1 MSPKPRA
8 MVSVDTT
15 SIVGVLFD
23 EIPQGART
31 MAKTLLD
38 QKDDDYWKEMATEQ
52 LQFTQV
58 RLIFRPA
65 YYEDI
70 EPPTKRGTLSLTLPE
85 FFDIQFTTQPYF
97 ATIDNH
103 LLYIR
108 NYTFHNILI
117 TNIPSISETDD
128 RLAEIGGSM
137 IETFVLPVDPF
148 LLLQRTE
155 FACMGEAQW
164 PPLSIDP
171 ETTEFFYDDTC
182 DVEDAQDADIIGCQ
196 QCHCTYPLPTLS
208 CVDAVKTYVGHVT
221 VSLLFSLRLLFIY
234 LNSSWILISH
244 EYLMILSLLV
254 NGVFLPMVLQ

>member
-38 QKDDDYWKEMATEQ
+38 QKDDDYWKEIATEQ
-52 LQFTQV
+52 IQLTQV
-58 RLIFRPA
+58 KLIFRPG
-65 YYEDI
+65 YYENI
-70 EPPTKRGTLSLTLPE
+70 QSPTKRGTLSLTLPE

-117 TNIPSISETDD
+117 SNIPSISDSDD
-128 RLAEIGGSM
+128 RLAEVGGSM
-137 IETFVLPVDPF
+137 IETFVLPIDPF
-148 LLLQRTE
+148 LLLQRTGY
-155 FACMGEAQW
+155 ACMGEASW
-164 PPLSIDP
+164 PPLSVDP
-171 ETTEFFYDDTC
+171 ETTEYFYDDTC
-182 DVEDAQDADIIGCQ
+182 DVEQAQDVNITGCQ
-196 QCHCTYPLPTLS
+196 QCHCSYPLPTLS

-221 VSLLFSLRLLFIY
+221 VCPLFI
-234 LNSSWILISH
+234 LSFIEILI
-244 EYLMILSLLV
+244 
-254 NGVFLPMVLQ
+254 